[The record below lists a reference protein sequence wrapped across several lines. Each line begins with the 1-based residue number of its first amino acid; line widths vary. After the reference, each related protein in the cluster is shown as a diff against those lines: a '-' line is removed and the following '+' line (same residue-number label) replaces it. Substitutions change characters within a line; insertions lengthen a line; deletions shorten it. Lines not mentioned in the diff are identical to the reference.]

1 MQPITIQFAQR
12 GRNDYTPLHV
22 YLGYV
27 WVVIYVNYIAYE
39 GILHNTLALDVDT
52 AQSPRVYN
60 KLVVNVWEGI
70 VNSFGTCPSGTWS
83 FIVKHTR
90 WFGEQLS

>member
-27 WVVIYVNYIAYE
+27 WVEMYVNYITYE
-39 GILHNTLALDVDT
+39 GILHNTLAIDVNT
-52 AQSPRVYN
+52 AQSQRVYT
-60 KLVVNVWEGI
+60 KLVLNV
-70 VNSFGTCPSGTWS
+70 
-83 FIVKHTR
+83 
-90 WFGEQLS
+90 

>member
-12 GRNDYTPLHV
+12 GRRSDYTPLHG

-27 WVVIYVNYIAYE
+27 WVVIYVNYITYE

-52 AQSPRVYN
+52 AQSPQVYN
-60 KLVVNVWEGI
+60 KLVLNV
-70 VNSFGTCPSGTWS
+70 
-83 FIVKHTR
+83 
-90 WFGEQLS
+90 

>member
-1 MQPITIQFAQR
+1 MQITLPTCKLRCLRANSR
-12 GRNDYTPLHV
+12 LSALLCTHLHV

-27 WVVIYVNYIAYE
+27 WVVIYVNYITYE

-60 KLVVNVWEGI
+60 KLVLNLTYEKALWIVWEPVQAERG
-70 VNSFGTCPSGTWS
+70 VS
-83 FIVKHTR
+83 
-90 WFGEQLS
+90 L

>member
-12 GRNDYTPLHV
+12 GRNDYIPLPV

-27 WVVIYVNYIAYE
+27 WVVIYVNYNRPTYE

-60 KLVVNVWEGI
+60 KLVLNV
-70 VNSFGTCPSGTWS
+70 
-83 FIVKHTR
+83 
-90 WFGEQLS
+90 